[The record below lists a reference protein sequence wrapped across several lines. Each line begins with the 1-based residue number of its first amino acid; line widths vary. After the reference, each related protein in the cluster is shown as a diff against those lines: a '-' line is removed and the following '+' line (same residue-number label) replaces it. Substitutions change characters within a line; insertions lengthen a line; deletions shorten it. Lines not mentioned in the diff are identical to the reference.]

1 MVSLVTGHAFGDTTI
16 VEKLGS
22 ALIEVGALSAV
33 IAGGGGTFR
42 VFRKELADRSV
53 ASLVLA
59 SRPSM
64 IVLAAM
70 IYGVASGVIALVLA
84 LLTAGAVTFSSAFP
98 LPMFLYGCFAIIVA
112 TAAAIAA
119 CSISPDPAVLVPSLI
134 IMLPLSVSIE
144 MQKMPAMT
152 PRCDPTAGT
161 PTLVTMRS
169 AVYPCRGQ
177 STQKWAL
184 RAHWGA
190 RTRGGVGRGRGLW
203 WARAVRARNA
213 VNRASN
219 GLMVKSQHWAI

>member
-1 MVSLVTGHAFGDTTI
+1 MKALLRYAIVKGIREKHLIAVVFGPAILIGTVGIGFIVRSLVTGHAFGDTTI

-70 IYGVASGVIALVLA
+70 IYGVTSGVIALVLA

-144 MQKMPAMT
+144 MQKMPALIAGAVILFVL
-152 PRCDPTAGT
+152 PPIASFLVERRCA
-161 PTLVTMRS
+161 
-169 AVYPCRGQ
+169 A
-177 STQKWAL
+177 
-184 RAHWGA
+184 
-190 RTRGGVGRGRGLW
+190 
-203 WARAVRARNA
+203 
-213 VNRASN
+213 
-219 GLMVKSQHWAI
+219 